1 MPNLQPNQY
10 LLRNP
15 EVEVSYLTSGFQ
27 NQPYFTYNDG
37 RQIQTFKGSEVR
49 VIDTEIGEL
58 VSVTIQ
64 ITVDTGS
71 TSYSV
76 LIPVINLAD
85 RATPEKFHTVGVRT
99 VHKTALVL
107 PSTGPRETYHIDHLE
122 GTARAVEVPL
132 SAQAGA

>member
-1 MPNLQPNQY
+1 MANVQPNEY

-15 EVEVSYLTSGFQ
+15 EVEVNYLTSGFQ

-37 RQIQTFKGSEVR
+37 RQILTLKGSEVR
-49 VIDTEIGEL
+49 VTDTEIGTL

-64 ITVDTGS
+64 PAVDTGS

-85 RATPEKFHTVGVRT
+85 RATPERFHTVGART
-99 VHKTALVL
+99 VHKTALLL
-107 PSTGPRETYHIDHLE
+107 PTTGPRETYHIDHLE
-122 GTARAVEVPL
+122 GTARAVMVPL
-132 SAQAGA
+132 GAQAGA